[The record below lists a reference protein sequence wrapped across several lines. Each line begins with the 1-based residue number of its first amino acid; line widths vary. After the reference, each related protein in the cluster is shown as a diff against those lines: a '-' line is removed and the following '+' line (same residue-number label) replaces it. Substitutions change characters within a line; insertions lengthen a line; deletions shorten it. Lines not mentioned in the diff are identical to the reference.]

1 MRIDLLAPPMAGHLH
16 PVLGIGMRLA
26 AEPDLEVRVVS
37 TPAAL
42 EATRSCGLP
51 AAALLRGADARLAAV
66 VEPPYRLGSDPRLLL
81 RQFRDAMALQA
92 EFRDELVALW
102 DAGDPPDL
110 VIADFTL
117 VCVGPA
123 AEERG
128 LTWWTTHPSPCA
140 IEGRSGPPAYLG
152 GWRPGRTV
160 LGRARD
166 AAGRA
171 AVHGFKRLAPRLAGV
186 RPADLGVDAVHRPD
200 GSEAI
205 YSPDRVFALTPA
217 AIEYPRDLP
226 AAVRAVGPVLT
237 TPGVPTSVP
246 AQAPRLTPGRR
257 HVLLTAGTHLP
268 WHKTTL
274 VDAAID
280 AAHDLRGAG
289 RGGAGPGGTGPA
301 DIELHVSLGG
311 GVPATGELAE
321 VVEVAGRADVVVHA
335 FVDYQ
340 RHLRDFDA
348 VVHHGG
354 SGVLGHTLA
363 AGLPAVVWP
372 VDYDQADNAVRL
384 VDAGVAVPLRRPDRL
399 AACIARVLDDP
410 RYGAAARRV
419 AADIHAR
426 PAVDAV
432 LDEVRAWAAGRG

>member
-1 MRIDLLAPPMAGHLH
+1 MRIDLVAPPMAGHLH

-26 AEPDLEVRVVS
+26 AEPDLDVRVIS
-37 TPAAL
+37 TPATLDAIG
-42 EATRSCGLP
+42 SCGLP
-51 AAALLRGADARLAAV
+51 AAALLRDADARLAAV
-66 VEPPYRLGSDPRLLL
+66 VEPPYRLGSNPRLLL

-102 DAGDPPDL
+102 DSGDPPDL

-152 GWRPGRTV
+152 GWRPGRTA

-186 RPADLGVDAVHRPD
+186 RPGDLGVDAVHRPD

-205 YSPDRVFALTPA
+205 YSPDRIFALTPA

-226 AAVRAVGPVLT
+226 AAVRTVGPVLT
-237 TPGVPTSVP
+237 TPVPPSSGP
-246 AQAPRLTPGRR
+246 APSPAPRLAPGRR

-280 AAHDLRGAG
+280 AAHDLRSD
-289 RGGAGPGGTGPA
+289 GPAGTGPA
-301 DIELHVSLGG
+301 DVELHVSLGG
-311 GVPATGELAE
+311 DVPGTGELAE
-321 VVEVAGRADVVVHA
+321 VVEVAGRAGVVVHA

-340 RHLRDFDA
+340 RHLPGFDA

-384 VDAGVAVPLRRPDRL
+384 VDAGVAVALRRPDRL
-399 AACIARVLDDP
+399 ADRIARVLDDP

-426 PAVDAV
+426 PAVEAV